1 MARTANPSA
10 TVTAV
15 IGPCFENERRCR
27 DERRHRQ
34 RLKVSLPA
42 RLRPFNSEYWPLE
55 EVQTTVN
62 FTRNGLYFVTWTE
75 HYSLGMRVLVTLP
88 YGSPD
93 RVHKEY
99 LGQIVR
105 LERLTDGGWGV
116 ALQFLF

>member
-1 MARTANPSA
+1 MSKIGNSSI
-10 TVTAV
+10 VTAIV
-15 IGPCFENERRCR
+15 GPRFESVRRRR
-27 DERRHRQ
+27 DERRQRQ

-42 RLRPFNSEYWPLE
+42 RLRPFSPEYWRSE
-55 EVQTTVN
+55 EVQTTLN

-88 YGSPD
+88 YSSAASAHRD
-93 RVHKEY
+93 Y

-105 LERLTDGGWGV
+105 LERLKDSRWGV